1 MLNVASKQSDL
12 PKIPKC
18 DLFSSRLFLSKEKI
32 NILYIRI
39 FLNFYIGL
47 SFSKRDQYS
56 QKWPKSPHL
65 LKFLSEGIM
74 L

>member
-32 NILYIRI
+32 NILYILF
-39 FLNFYIGL
+39 FLTFYIGL

-56 QKWPKSPHL
+56 QK
-65 LKFLSEGIM
+65 
-74 L
+74 